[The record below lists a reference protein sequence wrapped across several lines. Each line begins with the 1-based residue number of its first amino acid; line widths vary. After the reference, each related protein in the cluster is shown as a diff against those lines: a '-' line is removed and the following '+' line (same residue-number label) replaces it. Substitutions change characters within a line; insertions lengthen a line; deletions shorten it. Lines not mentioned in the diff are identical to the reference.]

1 MIAAPAARPSPV
13 RHRTT
18 VESSGLARGLA
29 RGPGRAS
36 KYLNEPKHQEE
47 TEAVASSIPLPAEPV
62 VAEPTVAELTLGEQL
77 VIWALRKRLESVAD
91 RPALRRGFLLA
102 GAGGL
107 QALAAFE
114 QLFAA
119 IESHCRRDLWF
130 HRCGCGCVS
139 ADELRILGLIA
150 AQQSGEVAAALGHGS
165 SLVVLAA
172 VGEIVRAAGAFGQAL
187 AACGLT
193 LPLRVRCLPE
203 RPAADRGRLH

>member
-1 MIAAPAARPSPV
+1 
-13 RHRTT
+13 
-18 VESSGLARGLA
+18 
-29 RGPGRAS
+29 
-36 KYLNEPKHQEE
+36 
-47 TEAVASSIPLPAEPV
+47 VASSIPFAGQPVPAEPV
-62 VAEPTVAELTLGEQL
+62 VADLALGEQL
-77 VIWALRKRLESVAD
+77 VIWALRKRLESAAH

-107 QALAAFE
+107 QAFAAFE
-114 QLFAA
+114 QLFAVL
-119 IESHCRRDLWF
+119 ESHCRRDLWF

-172 VGEIVRAAGAFGQAL
+172 VGEVVQAAGAFGQAL
-187 AACGLT
+187 AACRLT

-203 RPAADRGRLH
+203 RPAAYRGRLH